1 VTHPYRHLTLIMFV
15 LSCFPGIIELIDLK
29 VGSLIGLGGGLEG
42 WGLSTSE
49 GEGKFIKGVIF
60 FCEIF

>member
-1 VTHPYRHLTLIMFV
+1 MFV